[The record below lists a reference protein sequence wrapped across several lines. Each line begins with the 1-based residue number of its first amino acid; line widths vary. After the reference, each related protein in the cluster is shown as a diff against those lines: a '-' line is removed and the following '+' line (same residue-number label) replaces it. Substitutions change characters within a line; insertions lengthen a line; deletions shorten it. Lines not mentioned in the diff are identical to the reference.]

1 MNQGDA
7 TDRLIAVLWQ
17 LADQARHLVATQPML
32 RAALLAM
39 ALIMLGGW
47 LRRPLP
53 TLSSLLRF
61 CGNLG
66 LMGVLVLTVIQV
78 AHIDTGGL
86 TQRFGL
92 DMASPDTATVQGRE
106 TRIPLGPDGHF
117 WVRAE
122 VNGVPRRF
130 LIDTGATLTTLS
142 THSAAAAHVRRRADG
157 EQIVLNTANGSTT
170 GDLARIVA
178 RRLDTVVAEGIGDT
192 NVLGMNFLT
201 QLAGWRVEGRTMV
214 LEPHHPA
221 AKVNPEG

>member
-142 THSAAAAHVRRRADG
+142 ADG

-170 GDLARIVA
+170 GDLARIDELRVGNIVA